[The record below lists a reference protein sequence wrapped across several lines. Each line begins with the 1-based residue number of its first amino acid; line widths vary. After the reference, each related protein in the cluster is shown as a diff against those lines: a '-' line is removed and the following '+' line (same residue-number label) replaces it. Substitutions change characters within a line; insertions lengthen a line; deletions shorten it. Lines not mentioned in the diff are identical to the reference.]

1 MRPGKP
7 QADFETSMPRWCM
20 PRRRPATITQ
30 ADVRRIIRGA
40 QQAGAK
46 SVEIRIGEKAS
57 VVVRTRRFVHS

>member
-1 MRPGKP
+1 
-7 QADFETSMPRWCM
+7 MPRWCM
-20 PRRRPATITQ
+20 PRRPATITQ

-57 VVVRTRRFVHS
+57 VVVQLGDSSTAELAPREQIVL

>member
-1 MRPGKP
+1 
-7 QADFETSMPRWCM
+7 MPRWCM

-57 VVVRTRRFVHS
+57 VVVRLGDLSTAELAPREEIVL